1 VSDRHQV
8 LRDEQFWLKLEYVL
22 CGWFRACGD
31 RSLGGFWCDG
41 VIPEFAADTR
51 EGIEVTG
58 IAWIVENRKQHKC
71 SFTASIPQRML
82 ARRRDEFVIT
92 DLALDLDHK
101 KLAFTVA
108 PAAVAGVDGIPGE
121 SR

>member
-1 VSDRHQV
+1 VGDRHQV

-22 CGWFRACGD
+22 CGWFRTCGD

-58 IAWIVENRKQHKC
+58 IAWIVDGRNQHKY

-82 ARRRDEFVIT
+82 ARRRDEFVVT
-92 DLALDLDHK
+92 ELALDLDHK
-101 KLAFTVA
+101 KLTFAVA
-108 PAAVAGVDGIPGE
+108 PAAEAGVGGELPG
-121 SR
+121 